1 MFRMAEPAKFEK
13 ESDEMRRARQIR
25 FMILALMILAT
36 VWQSAQAQSQARIG
50 FTDADILIGAM
61 PESKTMQQQLQTYQK
76 KLQEVGASKE
86 SYLQAQIEDYR
97 AKVSVLSTQG
107 KAEMEK
113 KIQEMQIDLQ
123 KYVAESEQN
132 LAQKNFELMK
142 PILTKVNDAITRVAK
157 QKGLEI
163 VLKHDAILYIDETKV
178 LDITLDVGSAL
189 GITFPQK

>member
-1 MFRMAEPAKFEK
+1 MFRMAEPTNFEK

-25 FMILALMILAT
+25 FMILALMILTT

-142 PILTKVNDAITRVAK
+142 PILTRVNDAITRVAK